1 MFNYNMSY
9 QSVNGQPCS
18 YAKLKTYANCARA
31 EKRPAVAAAAAPAPV
46 AVAAP
51 APVAV
56 AAAPA
61 APAAPAAAAPV
72 APVAPVAEKYGM
84 MESYLDPSPDSLPGN
99 ANSGEKN
106 YTPSYRVPN
115 FPPITTDTLISE
127 DNTCGGYRKIL
138 GAYGGMSGSSCTTN
152 YINN

>member
-9 QSVNGQPCS
+9 QSVNGQACS

-31 EKRPAVAAAAAPAPV
+31 EKRPVVAAAAPV

-51 APVAV
+51 APVA
-56 AAAPA
+56 A
-61 APAAPAAAAPV
+61 
-72 APVAPVAEKYGM
+72 APVAEKYGMDYM

-115 FPPITTDTLISE
+115 FPPITTDALISDE
-127 DNTCGGYRKIL
+127 VTCGGYKKIL

>member
-9 QSVNGQPCS
+9 QSVNGQSCS

-31 EKRPAVAAAAAPAPV
+31 EKRPVVAAAAPV

-51 APVAV
+51 VAAPAPVA
-56 AAAPA
+56 
-61 APAAPAAAAPV
+61 
-72 APVAPVAEKYGM
+72 
-84 MESYLDPSPDSLPGN
+84 ESYLDPSPDSLPGN

-115 FPPITTDTLISE
+115 FPPITTDALISDE
-127 DNTCGGYRKIL
+127 VTCGGYKKIL

>member
-1 MFNYNMSY
+1 MSKSY
-9 QSVNGQPCS
+9 LSSNFVNGQSCS

-31 EKRPAVAAAAAPAPV
+31 EKRPDVAAAVPV
-46 AVAAP
+46 KATPAVAAP
-51 APVAV
+51 V
-56 AAAPA
+56 AAPA
-61 APAAPAAAAPV
+61 KAP
-72 APVAPVAEKYGM
+72 EKYEM
-84 MESYLDPSPDSLPGN
+84 PMEGYEMEPTMEGYLDPSPYNLPAD

-115 FPPITTDTLISE
+115 FPPITANTLISE
-127 DNTCGGYRKIL
+127 EYSCGGYKKIL